1 MESSFHKHFRWIPDP
16 RVGNNKRHKL
26 LDVIILSVIAVICG
40 ADSWYDIEEF
50 GHSKK
55 GFLEQLLS
63 LENGIPSHDTFN
75 RVFMVINHKLFERAF
90 RAWSAE
96 LSSRIKEGMPQPLA
110 REHIGIDGKCLRGSA
125 DSYHELGALYLVSAW
140 SERNKLVLGQQKVSE
155 KSNEITAIPELLS
168 LLDIK
173 SAVVTID
180 AMGTQTKI
188 AEQIIEK
195 EADYILSLKENHPT
209 LYEQTESLF
218 NTYKEDSYDQDIDK
232 GHGRIEIR
240 TCKVINQLQWLDEK
254 ENWKE
259 LKSIIKIESV
269 RNINGKSSQQNRY
282 YISSLTADA
291 AFFNESIRKHW
302 GIENNLHWQLDVS
315 FGEDYN
321 RTRSGE
327 AAENLALVR
336 KMALNILKAEKS
348 SKRSIKG
355 KRLKAAWDNDYL
367 VKLLTTHDF

>member
-1 MESSFHKHFRWIPDP
+1 MESSFHKHFGWIPDP
-16 RVGNNKRHKL
+16 RRGNNKRHKL
-26 LDVIILSVIAVICG
+26 IDVIILSVIAVICG

-55 GFLEQLLS
+55 DFLQQLLS
-63 LENGIPSHDTFN
+63 LDNGIPTHDTFN
-75 RVFMVINHKLFERAF
+75 RVFMVIDHKLFERAF
-90 RAWSAE
+90 RAWAAE
-96 LSSRIKEGMPQPLA
+96 LSARIKDGLALPLGKDQ
-110 REHIGIDGKCLRGSA
+110 IGIDGKCLRGSA

-140 SERNKLVLGQQKVSE
+140 SDRNKLVLGQQKVSE
-155 KSNEITAIPELLS
+155 KSNEITAIPELLT

-173 SAVVTID
+173 SAVITID
-180 AMGTQTKI
+180 AMGTQTRI

-209 LYEQTESLF
+209 LYAQTESLF
-218 NTYKEDSYDQDIDK
+218 NTYKEDSYSQDIDK

-240 TCKVINQLQWLDEK
+240 TCKVINKLQWLDEK
-254 ENWKE
+254 ENWKGM
-259 LKSIIKIESV
+259 KTIIKIESV
-269 RNINGKSSQQNRY
+269 RDINGKKSLQNRY
-282 YISSLTADA
+282 YISSLNENAD
-291 AFFNESIRKHW
+291 FFNESIRKHW

-321 RTRSGE
+321 RTRSGW

-336 KMALNILKAEKS
+336 KMALNILKSETS

-367 VKLLTTHDF
+367 IKLLAIYDF